1 MDNSFLKLTATDR
14 KILDSFALMLN
25 GLGAYLGDGYE
36 LVLHSL
42 ENLDHSV
49 IKIINGHYTGRKE
62 GAPITDL
69 ALKMLRQIEQDPSRT
84 VSPYFNKNNSDS
96 MLRSCT
102 IPITGEHGRI
112 IGLLCMNFHMEMPLS
127 EFLQGMLP
135 SHDDTSSV
143 AHTSSETFSD
153 NIDDLILSSL
163 TDTKEAVYND
173 PDISSSNRNKE
184 IVFRL
189 YQQGIFQL
197 KDAVIKVADQ
207 LNISKN
213 TVYLHIRNFKNT
225 SSDRK
230 SVV

>member
-163 TDTKEAVYND
+163 TETKEAVYND

-225 SSDRK
+225 SSPN
-230 SVV
+230 

>member
-1 MDNSFLKLTATDR
+1 MDNSFFKLTATDR

-96 MLRSCT
+96 LLRSC
-102 IPITGEHGRI
+102 
-112 IGLLCMNFHMEMPLS
+112 N
-127 EFLQGMLP
+127 LP
-135 SHDDTSSV
+135 
-143 AHTSSETFSD
+143 EYCF
-153 NIDDLILSSL
+153 
-163 TDTKEAVYND
+163 
-173 PDISSSNRNKE
+173 
-184 IVFRL
+184 
-189 YQQGIFQL
+189 
-197 KDAVIKVADQ
+197 
-207 LNISKN
+207 
-213 TVYLHIRNFKNT
+213 
-225 SSDRK
+225 
-230 SVV
+230 

>member
-225 SSDRK
+225 SSPN
-230 SVV
+230 